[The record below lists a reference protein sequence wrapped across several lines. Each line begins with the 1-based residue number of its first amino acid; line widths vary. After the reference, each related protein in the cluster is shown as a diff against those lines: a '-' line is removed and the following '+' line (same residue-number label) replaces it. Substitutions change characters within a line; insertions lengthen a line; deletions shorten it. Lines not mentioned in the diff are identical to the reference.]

1 MNNPKETKII
11 LGILKDWSEENNNM
25 LVLFQRAEIAKDDPK
40 LLSSIWEIAKDVRT
54 LQKKIDLN
62 MESIAWHCKIVREHG
77 HAD

>member
-1 MNNPKETKII
+1 MKTETQII
-11 LGILKDWSEENNNM
+11 LEVLKDWSEENNNL

-40 LLSSIWEIAKDVRT
+40 LVYSIWETAKTVREH
-54 LQKKIDLN
+54 QKQIDLC